1 MTNDDETKKYSGEL
15 HQGEDRSAPYPVS
28 RLAPAFELVDLAKQI
43 SEADKMINTRVS
55 SKLNVI
61 ADQIRHLQEEAR
73 QVLEDTQ
80 KDQQLHQAACNFQRQ
95 PGHIYHLYRKPDGR
109 TWFSMLS
116 PEDWRGQPPND
127 YVGSYRLEADM
138 SWTDMATVN
147 EHDSDDTRELV
158 KRLLEGHGL

>member
-1 MTNDDETKKYSGEL
+1 MATNDDTKKYSGEL
-15 HQGEDRSAPYPVS
+15 HQGSERSAPYPVS

-43 SEADKMINTRVS
+43 SDADKMINTRVS
-55 SKLNVI
+55 SKLKVI
-61 ADQIRHLQEEAR
+61 ADQIRHLQDEAR
-73 QVLEDTQ
+73 QVLEETQ

-95 PGHIYHLYRKPDGR
+95 PGHVYHLYRKADGN

-116 PEDWRGQPPND
+116 PDDWQGQPPNE

-138 SWTDMATVN
+138 SWTDM
-147 EHDSDDTRELV
+147 SKLDDHEGDETRELV